1 MLKRKKL
8 IIWIVIIL
16 AIIVGGYFFLQSK
29 KPKTEYI
36 TATVSRGDLMQTVS
50 VTGKVNPDSQVDIAF
65 ETPGKLVAVYV
76 ENGDVIGA
84 GDKLAMIDNSALLLR
99 LSQAEDDYAYQK
111 KTLSHIKDEDD
122 TYSKNQRKAQEAV
135 VSKAEAAIE
144 AAKLNL
150 ENAVIY
156 SPISGLVIGS
166 DYRIGEVVMTGVA
179 VVTVSSSKELIIES
193 KIPES
198 DIIKI
203 ENGQRAIISL
213 DAFRQEDEFEAQI
226 YDIDPAATIIQDVV
240 YYKIK
245 LKLDSVNAKFKIGM
259 SADIDIK
266 TAEVKDA
273 LMLPLRAIETDD
285 DGQKFVQVL
294 EAGEKIEKIK
304 ITTGLEGDEGMA
316 EIKSGLEGGEE
327 VITYIK
333 NGK

>member
-8 IIWIVIIL
+8 IIWIIIIL
-16 AIIVGGYFFLQSK
+16 AIIIGGYFFLQSK
-29 KPKTEYI
+29 KPKTEYV
-36 TATVSRGDLMQTVS
+36 TATVSSGDLMQTVS

-150 ENAVIY
+150 ANAVIY

-179 VVTVSSSKELIIES
+179 VVTVSSS
-193 KIPES
+193 
-198 DIIKI
+198 
-203 ENGQRAIISL
+203 
-213 DAFRQEDEFEAQI
+213 
-226 YDIDPAATIIQDVV
+226 
-240 YYKIK
+240 
-245 LKLDSVNAKFKIGM
+245 
-259 SADIDIK
+259 
-266 TAEVKDA
+266 
-273 LMLPLRAIETDD
+273 
-285 DGQKFVQVL
+285 
-294 EAGEKIEKIK
+294 
-304 ITTGLEGDEGMA
+304 
-316 EIKSGLEGGEE
+316 
-327 VITYIK
+327 
-333 NGK
+333 